1 MGMDV
6 DEARRD
12 DSVGSVMLHIG
23 GSLRQISDRGD
34 AVALDADIGALPGG
48 PCAVDDVAVSDYH
61 VVFVRHDL
69 SLTIIFDQG
78 SI

>member
-1 MGMDV
+1 MGMDI

-12 DSVGSVMLHIG
+12 DAVRGVMLHIG
-23 GSLRQISDRGD
+23 RSLRQVSDHSD
-34 AVALDADIGALPGG
+34 AVALNADIGALPGG
-48 PCAVDDVAVSDYH
+48 PSAVDDVAVSDDH
-61 VVFVRHDL
+61 VVFVRHGL